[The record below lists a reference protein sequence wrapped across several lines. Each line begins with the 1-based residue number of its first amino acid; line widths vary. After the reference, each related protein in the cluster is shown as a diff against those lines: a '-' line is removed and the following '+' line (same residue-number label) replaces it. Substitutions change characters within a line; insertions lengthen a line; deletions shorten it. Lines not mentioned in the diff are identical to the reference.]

1 MISNDKEN
9 VNEKV
14 QEEKVDIT
22 IDEILAVED
31 GNLEEMELRQENGG
45 EEVMPKRSEKK
56 SFFGKRLQS
65 IIVDQ
70 VLIGV
75 ISYILLLASD
85 LFLRFVLGLYIAD
98 MMLMF
103 IVLLLIVEIL
113 YPLIL
118 GGTKGGNTLGRKMAG
133 LSPINK

>member
-14 QEEKVDIT
+14 EEDKVDIT
-22 IDEILAVED
+22 IDKTLAVED
-31 GNLEEMELRQENGG
+31 GNLEEMELRQENDG
-45 EEVMPKRSEKK
+45 EEVMPKRNEKK
-56 SFFGKRLQS
+56 SFFGKRLES

-118 GGTKGGNTLGRKMAG
+118 GGTKSGNTLGRKMAG